1 MNVTLIGLILITIII
16 LFSGFNRQGQPTCNH
31 FIFNT
36 YAYLLFMILFLYT
49 IHLQIIQ
56 HKSFTKTLINQPG
69 YSLISFLINI
79 GLLIALL
86 MTNAKNATTKHVLL
100 FAWLISFA
108 LLTFPMT
115 LRAQS
120 LSTESL
126 TRIVTIFFS
135 LIFAATGITILFP
148 KLITNKLGFPLLLGL
163 TGLILAQILLLIFTP
178 KSSQISQKTAALT
191 RTAQTS
197 ITYFAIILFTIF
209 ISYDTHLAI
218 EASKHCIEGQADYIQ
233 YSLGLF
239 LDTVNLFINL
249 ENTR

>member
-1 MNVTLIGLILITIII
+1 MNLTLIGLIIITIII
-16 LFSGFNRQGQPTCNH
+16 LFSGFNRQGLPTCNR

-36 YAYLLFMILFLYT
+36 YAYLLFMILFLY
-49 IHLQIIQ
+49 IAHLQIIQ
-56 HKSFTKTLINQPG
+56 NKSFTKTLLNQPG
-69 YSLISFLINI
+69 YSFIAFIINI
-79 GLLIALL
+79 ALLIALVL
-86 MTNAKNATTKHVLL
+86 TRANKTITKHILL
-100 FAWLISFA
+100 LVWLVSFA
-108 LLTFPMT
+108 TLTFPMT

-120 LSTESL
+120 LSPESL
-126 TRIVTIFFS
+126 TRIVIIFFS

-163 TGLILAQILLLIFTP
+163 TGLILAQILLILFTP
-178 KSSQISQKTAALT
+178 KSSKISQKTAALT

-218 EASKHCIEGQADYIQ
+218 DASKHCIEGQADYIQ

-239 LDTVNLFINL
+239 LDVVNLFINL